1 MRLFKGIHRYF
12 GQYKVANIT
21 AMLKNNKLEP
31 KICEERFDGKLV
43 VITGATS
50 GIGRFTAKKYAS
62 MGADLILINRN
73 EQKSRQLCD
82 EIESV
87 YKVKCS
93 DLIADLSS
101 IEQVERVSNE
111 LLSEERPIDVLILNA
126 GLFMKKRQESVDG
139 LDMVFAVNYYSTFL
153 MTWLLREKLKRQ
165 DGCRIILVSS
175 EGHRFAAW
183 GLRMDD
189 LQWEK
194 RSFQGLS
201 NYGEAK
207 LAQLLSMRIFAR
219 DFEGTGVTINAMHPG
234 AVKTDSGKDN
244 GRFYAWYKKNVLD
257 KKLKEP
263 DISAEALYYL
273 GVSPET
279 AQVNG
284 SFFNLTTLEEPA
296 PPALDDEA
304 AQQIWEKSKA
314 IHGLE

>member
-1 MRLFKGIHRYF
+1 MRLFKGIRRYF